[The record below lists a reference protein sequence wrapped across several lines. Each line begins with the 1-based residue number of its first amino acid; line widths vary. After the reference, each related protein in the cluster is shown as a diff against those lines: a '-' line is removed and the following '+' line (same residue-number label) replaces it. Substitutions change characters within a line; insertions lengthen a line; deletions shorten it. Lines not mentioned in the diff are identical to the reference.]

1 MSSTMNF
8 FEAQLEIIGIN
19 PFVFIP
25 EEILQQLFQQSGK
38 TKGPIRVKGAVN
50 GKEYQQTLVRY
61 KGEWRLYI
69 NMQMLTNSP
78 KRIGET
84 ITITIVFD
92 PEERT
97 ISMHPKFTRAL
108 TENPVAKEAFEAL
121 IPSRR
126 LEIVRYIAHLKTE
139 ESIDRNVQK
148 AIIHLEGKGKFAG
161 RDGV

>member
-1 MSSTMNF
+1 MNS

-25 EEILQQLFQQSGK
+25 EEILLQLFQQSAK
-38 TKGPIRVKGAVN
+38 TKGPIRVKGTVN
-50 GKEYQQTLVRY
+50 GKEYRQTLVRY

-69 NMQMLTNSP
+69 NLQMLANSP
-78 KRIGET
+78 RRIGEKLTLT
-84 ITITIVFD
+84 IAFD

-97 ISMHPKFTRAL
+97 VNMHPKFLRAL
-108 TENPVAKEAFEAL
+108 AENPAAKQAFEAL

-126 LEIVRYIAHLKTE
+126 FEIIRYIAQLKTE
-139 ESIDRNVQK
+139 ESVDRNVQK
-148 AIIHLEGKGKFAG
+148 AILHLEGKGRFAG

>member
-1 MSSTMNF
+1 MNS

-25 EEILQQLFQQSGK
+25 EEILLQLFQQSAK
-38 TKGPIRVKGAVN
+38 TKGSIRVKGTVN
-50 GKEYQQTLVRY
+50 GKEYRQTLVRY

-69 NMQMLTNSP
+69 NLQMLANSP
-78 KRIGET
+78 RRIGEKLTLT
-84 ITITIVFD
+84 IAFD

-97 ISMHPKFTRAL
+97 VNVHPKFLRAL
-108 TENPVAKEAFEAL
+108 AENPAAKQAFEAL

-126 LEIVRYIAHLKTE
+126 FEIIRYIAQLKTE
-139 ESIDRNVQK
+139 ESVDRNVQK
-148 AIIHLEGKGKFAG
+148 AILHLEGKGRFAG

>member
-1 MSSTMNF
+1 MNS

-25 EEILQQLFQQSGK
+25 EEILLQLFQQSAK
-38 TKGPIRVKGAVN
+38 TKGPIRVKGTVN
-50 GKEYQQTLVRY
+50 GKEYRQTLVRY

-69 NMQMLTNSP
+69 NLQMLANSP
-78 KRIGET
+78 RRIDEKLTLT
-84 ITITIVFD
+84 IAFD

-97 ISMHPKFTRAL
+97 VNMHPKFLRAL
-108 TENPVAKEAFEAL
+108 AENPAAKQAFEAL

-126 LEIVRYIAHLKTE
+126 FEIIRYIAQLKTE
-139 ESIDRNVQK
+139 ESVDRNVQK
-148 AIIHLEGKGKFAG
+148 AILHLEGKGRFAG

>member
-8 FEAQLEIIGIN
+8 FEARLEIIGIN

-97 ISMHPKFTRAL
+97 ISMHPKLTRAL

-148 AIIHLEGKGKFAG
+148 AIIHLEGKGKFVG

>member
-1 MSSTMNF
+1 MNS

-25 EEILQQLFQQSGK
+25 EEILLQLFQQSAK
-38 TKGPIRVKGAVN
+38 TKGPIRVKGTVN
-50 GKEYQQTLVRY
+50 GKEYRQTLVRY

-69 NMQMLTNSP
+69 NLQMLANSP
-78 KRIGET
+78 RRIGEKLTLT
-84 ITITIVFD
+84 IAFD

-97 ISMHPKFTRAL
+97 VNVHPKFLRAL
-108 TENPVAKEAFEAL
+108 AENPAAKQAFEAL

-126 LEIVRYIAHLKTE
+126 FEIIRYIAQLKTE
-139 ESIDRNVQK
+139 ESVDRNVQK
-148 AIIHLEGKGKFAG
+148 AILHLEGKGRFAG